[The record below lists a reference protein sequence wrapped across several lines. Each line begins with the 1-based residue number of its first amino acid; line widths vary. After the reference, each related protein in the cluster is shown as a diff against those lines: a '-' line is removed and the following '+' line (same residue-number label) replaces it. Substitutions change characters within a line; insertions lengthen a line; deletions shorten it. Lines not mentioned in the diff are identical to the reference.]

1 MKVTKKLID
10 LVRRRASID
19 AEIKEYEEVK
29 KKISQELKDILVAAG
44 EESVGV
50 DVDGVGFTVGL
61 QIRKGSEKVVREKL
75 LELGV
80 EAHIIAAA
88 TVKENDS
95 EPFVTVRE
103 VKEKKGKGKGE
114 E

>member
-19 AEIKEYEEVK
+19 AEIKEYEEAK
-29 KKISQELKDILVAAG
+29 KGISAQLKDMLVMAG

-50 DVDGVGFTVGL
+50 DVDGVGYTVGL
-61 QIRKGSEKVVREKL
+61 QVRKGSERVVREKL

-80 EAHIIAAA
+80 DASVIAAA
-88 TVKENDS
+88 TVKEKDS
-95 EPFVTVRE
+95 EPFVSVRE
-103 VKEKKGKGKGE
+103 VKKGRGGKE

>member
-19 AEIKEYEEVK
+19 AEIKEYEEAK
-29 KKISQELKDILVAAG
+29 KKISQELKDILVNAG
-44 EESVGV
+44 TESVGV

-61 QIRKGSEKVVREKL
+61 QIRKGSEKVVKEKL

-88 TVKENDS
+88 TVKEKDS

-103 VKEKKGKGKGE
+103 VKGRGKGE